1 MRKKHIIWSNF
12 SNARKGVMK
21 EEEASKKNFRE
32 AENERKRERAAEKEE
47 EASKKHFRE
56 AERERKRE
64 RDLNFF
70 ELYPLC
76 YRL

>member
-1 MRKKHIIWSNF
+1 MEQLLKCEERL
-12 SNARKGVMK
+12 RVMK
-21 EEEASKKNFRE
+21 EEEASKKHFRE
-32 AENERKRERAAEKEE
+32 AESERKRERTAEKEE

-64 RDLNFF
+64 RDLEFF
-70 ELYPLC
+70 ELDPLC